1 MMGDRLRASFV
12 LLHLNF
18 LSTHCFIFNKSP
30 PSENLNSVDNATSMI
45 LDNIL
50 PTAETMEQKTENE
63 YNKVTKTNEISL
75 LLQLIHRWKLLRRKP
90 HFLTMLS

>member
-12 LLHLNF
+12 LLQLNF

-50 PTAETMEQKTENE
+50 PTAETMEQKTENVQSAKRE
-63 YNKVTKTNEISL
+63 RSKDTFTKQCEHSPI
-75 LLQLIHRWKLLRRKP
+75 LIIC
-90 HFLTMLS
+90 F

>member
-1 MMGDRLRASFV
+1 MGDRLRASFV
-12 LLHLNF
+12 LLQLNF

-63 YNKVTKTNEISL
+63 YNNKVTKTNEIYIYFFSFSL
-75 LLQLIHRWKLLRRKP
+75 DGYG
-90 HFLTMLS
+90 